1 MSNSIGQL
9 FNQIVQYW
17 PGVSKV
23 LGERIRHYR
32 TLKKMNGNELAKKAG
47 VSRSLISQIE
57 QGTANPSIDTLR
69 KITQALEIPIV
80 LLFEES
86 NPSIGILVTK
96 NKRKMLKVPESNLV
110 FELLTPDLNRK
121 IEFLWIEI
129 EPGEQVEPVAFA
141 HEGEEC
147 AVILEGQLFFRIND
161 EEYILNPG
169 DSISFDSSQPHSIAN
184 PGPEKVVLV
193 TAITP
198 PSF

>member
-1 MSNSIGQL
+1 M
-9 FNQIVQYW
+9 
-17 PGVSKV
+17 

-32 TLKKMNGNELAKKAG
+32 TLKKITGKELARRVG

-57 QGTANPSIDTLR
+57 QDTANPSIDTLR

-80 LLFEES
+80 LLFEEV
-86 NPSIGILVTK
+86 NPPNGFVVTK
-96 NKRKMLKVPESNLV
+96 NKRKMLKVPESSLV
-110 FELLTPDLNRK
+110 YELLTPDLNRK

-129 EPGEQVEPVAFA
+129 EPGKQIEPVAFA

-147 AVILEGQLFFRIND
+147 AVVLEGQLFFRINGQ
-161 EEYILNPG
+161 EYYLNPG

-184 PGPEKVVLV
+184 LGSEKVVLV

>member
-1 MSNSIGQL
+1 M
-9 FNQIVQYW
+9 
-17 PGVSKV
+17 

-32 TLKKMNGNELAKKAG
+32 NLKNMTGQELARKVG

-57 QGTANPSIDTLR
+57 QDTANPSIDTLR
-69 KITQALEIPIV
+69 KITQALDISIV
-80 LLFEES
+80 LLFEEP
-86 NPSIGILVTK
+86 NPTNGIVITK
-96 NKRKMLKVPESNLV
+96 NKRKMLKVPESSLV
-110 FELLTPDLNRK
+110 YELLTPDLNRK

-129 EPGEQVEPVAFA
+129 EPGKQVEPVAFS

-147 AVILEGQLFFRIND
+147 AVILEGQLSIHIND
-161 EEYILNPG
+161 VEYLLNEG

-184 PGPEKVVLV
+184 LGSKKVVLV

>member
-1 MSNSIGQL
+1 M
-9 FNQIVQYW
+9 
-17 PGVSKV
+17 

-32 TLKKMNGNELAKKAG
+32 TLKNMTGQKLASKVG

-57 QGTANPSIDTLR
+57 QDTANPSIDTLR
-69 KITQALEIPIV
+69 KITHALDISIV
-80 LLFEES
+80 LLFEE
-86 NPSIGILVTK
+86 PSPTNGIVVTK
-96 NKRKMLKVPESNLV
+96 NKRKMLKVPESSLV
-110 FELLTPDLNRK
+110 YELLTPDLNRR

-129 EPGEQVEPVAFA
+129 EPGKQVEPVAFS

-147 AVILEGQLFFRIND
+147 AVILEGQLSLHIND
-161 EEYILNPG
+161 VEYLLNEG

-184 PGPEKVVLV
+184 LGSKKVVLV